1 MGILIEFNY
10 KGKSECGEGQDRVSS
25 TLQIPLN
32 ISSSGAASRENVI
45 FTQHS
50 NLPPATVAF
59 KPGLHQLFQ
68 TDPCNAMLTSELI
81 LLENLTKDLIPFFL
95 NQFPAKV

>member
-45 FTQHS
+45 LQHHS
-50 NLPPATVAF
+50 PAGSHLHT
-59 KPGLHQLFQ
+59 GLSLHLKSQV
-68 TDPCNAMLTSELI
+68 I
-81 LLENLTKDLIPFFL
+81 LLENSTKNVRPLF
-95 NQFPAKV
+95 

>member
-45 FTQHS
+45 FLQHS
-50 NLPPATVAF
+50 DPPPTSKYNILQSSS
-59 KPGLHQLFQ
+59 KPF
-68 TDPCNAMLTSELI
+68 LI
-81 LLENLTKDLIPFFL
+81 LSNSQILAE
-95 NQFPAKV
+95 

>member
-45 FTQHS
+45 FLQHS
-50 NLPPATVAF
+50 NPPPT
-59 KPGLHQLFQ
+59 
-68 TDPCNAMLTSELI
+68 TR
-81 LLENLTKDLIPFFL
+81 
-95 NQFPAKV
+95 

>member
-45 FTQHS
+45 FAPHS
-50 NLPPATVAF
+50 AGDWRHTPSL
-59 KPGLHQLFQ
+59 
-68 TDPCNAMLTSELI
+68 LTSSLI
-81 LLENLTKDLIPFFL
+81 TEIQQRVSGPFF
-95 NQFPAKV
+95 